1 MKPTLVTDSLPLP
14 ANGTALRQ
22 RELGIS
28 EFPGRADFALTFRDR
43 LDNISDV
50 VETEIN

>member
-1 MKPTLVTDSLPLP
+1 VADSLPVP
-14 ANGTALRQ
+14 ANGIEFRQ
-22 RELGIS
+22 RELGIPAFS
-28 EFPGRADFALTFRDR
+28 GTADFPLTFRDR